1 MNLVKL
7 PWPSM
12 MSSPLK
18 PFMMSP
24 PATPPTM
31 HVIAAV
37 ERRLTGRR
45 AGVAEHQLALA
56 AAALDPVVTV
66 AADDLVEAFVA
77 DDDVVAEAA
86 R

>member
-24 PATPPTM
+24 PATPPT
-31 HVIAAV
+31 ITS
-37 ERRLTGRR
+37 LP
-45 AGVAEHQLALA
+45 L
-56 AAALDPVVTV
+56 
-66 AADDLVEAFVA
+66 
-77 DDDVVAEAA
+77 
-86 R
+86 